1 MAIVAPLLVFIYPP
15 TGQTK
20 TKDVTITLDKAVT
33 DLTDTD
39 AVKFL
44 APTDTGFVMKDG
56 GGDNAPGK
64 VAFGGYVAK
73 DASGAV
79 SVFAVNCSHLG
90 CSVAWTPADKL
101 FECPCHGSR
110 FDIDGTVAHGP
121 AIYPLSH
128 LEWKQGSSP
137 NEIVVTSYTLK
148 GIG

>member
-1 MAIVAPLLVFIYPP
+1 
-15 TGQTK
+15 
-20 TKDVTITLDKAVT
+20 VTITLDKAIT
-33 DLTDTD
+33 DLTNTD

-44 APTDTGFVMKDG
+44 SPPETGFVMKDG

-73 DASGAV
+73 DAAGTV
-79 SVFAVNCSHLG
+79 NVFAINCSHLG
-90 CSVAWTPADKL
+90 CSVAWTPADQL

-110 FDIDGTVAHGP
+110 FHVDGTVEHGP

-128 LEWKQGSSP
+128 LTWQHGSNP
-137 NEIVVTSYTLK
+137 NQIVVQAYTLK